1 MDGIR
6 KIIIIIG
13 LVFIIWFV
21 YSIIT
26 LLLSWLINY
35 TGEEKDEDCFWL
47 TCYLIGGGLFF
58 IAAMLWTHAI
68 GLF

>member
-1 MDGIR
+1 MNGIR
-6 KIIIIIG
+6 KIIIIVG

-21 YSIIT
+21 YFIIT

-35 TGEEKDEDCFWL
+35 TGEEDEDCFWL

-58 IAAMLWTHAI
+58 IVTMLWTHDM